1 MRILRL
7 LLVIGLGGMALSSL
21 VLSPQRIHAAAEAQD
36 VMHEVAA
43 GDGLRA
49 IAGYYYGDTR
59 QWERIW
65 KANRELIRNPNRIE
79 RGLLLRIPD
88 ARVPAEPYADFLAR
102 IRPPALGPAARPPA
116 GFAPVSPPHKTQ
128 LPVAQVPAKPE
139 APAPPPTKAQPV
151 APAPP
156 PAPAKAAPGKAAPAA
171 PAAPATAP
179 PAKAPAPVAQP
190 SAPAAAP
197 AAPPPSKQVAALPAP
212 QPAKAPGPAAGP
224 TKPAGPP
231 ARPAPPPLPKS
242 WYEEYLSVELFTSIE
257 FLSIAG
263 VLVVGL
269 AAIIFIR
276 RRRSA
281 AGGAE

>member
-21 VLSPQRIHAAAEAQD
+21 VLSPQRIQAAAEAQD

-102 IRPPALGPAARPPA
+102 IRPPA
-116 GFAPVSPPHKTQ
+116 GFAPVSLPHKTQ

-139 APAPPPTKAQPV
+139 VPAPPLTKAQPV
-151 APAPP
+151 APAPV
-156 PAPAKAAPGKAAPAA
+156 
-171 PAAPATAP
+171 T
-179 PAKAPAPVAQP
+179 QP

-212 QPAKAPGPAAGP
+212 RPAKAPVTAPGPTKAAGP
-224 TKPAGPP
+224 SAKPT
-231 ARPAPPPLPKS
+231 APPMPPPKA
-242 WYEEYLSVELFTSIE
+242 WYEELMSPDFFTSIP
-257 FLSIAG
+257 FLGIAG
-263 VLVVGL
+263 ALVIGL
-269 AAIIFIR
+269 AALVFIR
-276 RRRSA
+276 RRKSA
-281 AGGAE
+281 ATGPEEGTA